1 MPVGDGLVVGP
12 ADLLAVGLL
21 VPEALGLGDACLV
34 AVPEGLADADGLGVA
49 LAVAV
54 AQVAEVWS
62 RATMLR
68 ASSRLRAPMPSRTW
82 PWVKSGRSAIL
93 TSLGW

>member
-1 MPVGDGLVVGP
+1 MVRWSGWADVV
-12 ADLLAVGLL
+12 AVGVL
-21 VPEALGLGDACLV
+21 VPEALGVRDGCFV
-34 AVPEGLADADGLGVA
+34 AVPDGLADADGLGVA
-49 LAVAV
+49 ALAH
-54 AQVAEVWS
+54 VAEVWS